1 MYTTVFFGGDT
12 RELVV
17 DTNNGFMKACIM
29 ITLELNSY
37 ELLIFTFILVS

>member
-1 MYTTVFFGGDT
+1 MYTIGFGGNAH
-12 RELVV
+12 ELVV
-17 DTNNGFMKACIM
+17 DTNNGSIKTCIM